1 MTKESVNSGRQ
12 LKFAREYRKYTQA
25 KLCKDVKE
33 LSQSNLSKYEQ
44 GFEGMLKNE
53 KVLEIMNFLNF
64 PIEFLEKTMPD
75 LYTSFD
81 L

>member
-33 LSQSNLSKYEQ
+33 LSQSNLSK
-44 GFEGMLKNE
+44 
-53 KVLEIMNFLNF
+53 VLRVC
-64 PIEFLEKTMPD
+64 
-75 LYTSFD
+75 
-81 L
+81 